1 MMKYSLSI
9 RRKKFKTL
17 VWLGRA
23 LKESHY
29 PIINKIKIYIILK
42 IYTVQENITH
52 LTLILRNLIAK
63 VMILDQETKE
73 IKS

>member
-1 MMKYSLSI
+1 M
-9 RRKKFKTL
+9 
-17 VWLGRA
+17 WLGKA
-23 LKESHY
+23 LEESHY

>member
-1 MMKYSLSI
+1 M
-9 RRKKFKTL
+9 
-17 VWLGRA
+17 WLGRA

-42 IYTVQENITH
+42 IYSIQENITH